1 MTENIVGIR
10 FQKFGKIYHFRAGK
24 DIDVQDGDHVVVE
37 TSRGTQLGEV
47 VQILA
52 KDDVKREG
60 YLKPIERVATPR
72 DLVLRQ
78 VWEYKEKEA
87 VEACRSKLKD
97 MAIKGVKIISAEY
110 TFDGKRLTFLYSSE
124 GDESVDLSSLRNRLK
139 DIFRRIRIDLRQ
151 IGPRDVAKMVGG
163 MGVCG
168 MGVRCCSKFLTEF
181 HPISI
186 RMAKAQGVSLA
197 PTEITGMCGRL
208 RCCLYYEYDHYV
220 EARKELPREKKR
232 ITTPLGEG
240 RVINVSPLVK
250 KILVKMDE
258 GGMREF
264 TLDEL
269 QGKTPEVEEQPPEP
283 EHLPESL
290 SEPSPPPRRKRSKRS
305 SSRRRKRRR

>member
-10 FQKFGKIYHFRAGK
+10 FQKFGKIYHFRAGENS
-24 DIDVQDGDHVVVE
+24 DVREGDHVVVE

-47 VQILA
+47 VQTLA
-52 KDDVKREG
+52 EDDVKREG
-60 YLKPIERVATPR
+60 YLKPIERIATPR

-87 VEACRSKLKD
+87 VEACRSKLKEIE
-97 MAIKGVKIISAEY
+97 IKGIKIISAEY

-124 GDESVDLSSLRNRLK
+124 GDESVDLTSLRNELK
-139 DIFRRIRIDLRQ
+139 DLFRRTRIDLRQ
-151 IGPRDVAKMVGG
+151 IGPRDVAKIVGG

-168 MGVRCCSKFLTEF
+168 MGVRCCSMFLTEF

-186 RMAKAQGVSLA
+186 RMAKTQSVSLA

-220 EARKELPREKKR
+220 EARKELAREKKR
-232 ITTPLGEG
+232 ITTPLGDG

-250 KILVKMDE
+250 KVLVRLEE
-258 GGMREF
+258 GGLKEF

-269 QGKTPEVEEQPPEP
+269 QGKTPEVEVRQPEP
-283 EHLPESL
+283 EPLPH
-290 SEPSPPPRRKRSKRS
+290 PPPPPRRRSSKRS
-305 SSRRRKRRR
+305 SSRRRKKRRR